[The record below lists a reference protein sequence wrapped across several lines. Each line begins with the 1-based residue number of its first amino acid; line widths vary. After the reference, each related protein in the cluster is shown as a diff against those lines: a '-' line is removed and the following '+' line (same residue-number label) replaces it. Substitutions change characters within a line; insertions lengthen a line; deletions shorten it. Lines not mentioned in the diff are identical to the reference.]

1 MRLIYNDALN
11 KRIAP
16 YLERLTKKRTSLDK
30 ETMALLDVFMQY
42 FNMDTRYGAYSD
54 KLEPCIIY
62 IIQEEKIK
70 SVANLF
76 DGKLNKLL
84 RYLLGDEYAHLFH
97 TYLKLKAR
105 CPYTHGYS
113 RRSQRSANPLL
124 HIGHVIDALTQFLK
138 LRATGFTDQAILN
151 GGNTPEEIEA
161 YKDSM
166 NCQNWMAAQIAEGNQ
181 TVIEYLNNV
190 LTSENIVALARVE
203 VEKKDEFT
211 AFHVDFH
218 YGSRIPIDWP
228 KFIQDQ
234 RDPSDDGTAPYL
246 SFSEEKMKNYEYNL
260 AVVFTSSKYG
270 AYFAG
275 SVGSTLCIDK
285 VEIVCEK

>member
-30 ETMALLDVFMQY
+30 ETMTLLDVFMQY
-42 FNMDTRYGAYSD
+42 FNMDTRYGTYSD
-54 KLEPCIIY
+54 KLEPCIIH

-76 DGKLNKLL
+76 DGKLNKVL
-84 RYLLGDEYAHLFH
+84 RYLLGDEYANLFH

-124 HIGHVIDALTQFLK
+124 HFSHIIDALTEFLK
-138 LRATGFTDQAILN
+138 LRATGFSEQAILN
-151 GGNTPEEIEA
+151 GGNTPEEIET
-161 YKDSM
+161 YKDAM

-190 LTSENIVALARVE
+190 LTSETNAKLKPAKNIL
-203 VEKKDEFT
+203 T
-211 AFHVDFH
+211 
-218 YGSRIPIDWP
+218 
-228 KFIQDQ
+228 FI
-234 RDPSDDGTAPYL
+234 YF
-246 SFSEEKMKNYEYNL
+246 SFKN
-260 AVVFTSSKYG
+260 
-270 AYFAG
+270 
-275 SVGSTLCIDK
+275 
-285 VEIVCEK
+285 

>member
-84 RYLLGDEYAHLFH
+84 HYLLGDEYAHLFH

-138 LRATGFTDQAILN
+138 LRATGFTVQAILN

-166 NCQNWMAAQIAEGNQ
+166 N
-181 TVIEYLNNV
+181 
-190 LTSENIVALARVE
+190 
-203 VEKKDEFT
+203 
-211 AFHVDFH
+211 
-218 YGSRIPIDWP
+218 
-228 KFIQDQ
+228 
-234 RDPSDDGTAPYL
+234 
-246 SFSEEKMKNYEYNL
+246 
-260 AVVFTSSKYG
+260 
-270 AYFAG
+270 
-275 SVGSTLCIDK
+275 
-285 VEIVCEK
+285 

>member
-138 LRATGFTDQAILN
+138 LHTERRKHSGRNRSIQGF
-151 GGNTPEEIEA
+151 
-161 YKDSM
+161 
-166 NCQNWMAAQIAEGNQ
+166 
-181 TVIEYLNNV
+181 
-190 LTSENIVALARVE
+190 
-203 VEKKDEFT
+203 DELPKL
-211 AFHVDFH
+211 D
-218 YGSRIPIDWP
+218 GRPNSRRQPD
-228 KFIQDQ
+228 
-234 RDPSDDGTAPYL
+234 
-246 SFSEEKMKNYEYNL
+246 
-260 AVVFTSSKYG
+260 
-270 AYFAG
+270 
-275 SVGSTLCIDK
+275 CH
-285 VEIVCEK
+285 

>member
-138 LRATGFTDQAILN
+138 LRATGFTVQAILN

-161 YKDSM
+161 YMDSM
-166 NCQNWMAAQIAEGNQ
+166 NCQNWMAAQIAEGNE

>member
-84 RYLLGDEYAHLFH
+84 HYLLGDEYAHLFH

-105 CPYTHGYS
+105 WPVHSRILAPVTTVGKSSSAYRARYRCTDPVSETARHRIYGSSHTERRKHSGRNRSIQGFDELPKLDGRPNS
-113 RRSQRSANPLL
+113 RRQPDC
-124 HIGHVIDALTQFLK
+124 H
-138 LRATGFTDQAILN
+138 
-151 GGNTPEEIEA
+151 
-161 YKDSM
+161 
-166 NCQNWMAAQIAEGNQ
+166 
-181 TVIEYLNNV
+181 
-190 LTSENIVALARVE
+190 
-203 VEKKDEFT
+203 
-211 AFHVDFH
+211 
-218 YGSRIPIDWP
+218 
-228 KFIQDQ
+228 
-234 RDPSDDGTAPYL
+234 
-246 SFSEEKMKNYEYNL
+246 
-260 AVVFTSSKYG
+260 
-270 AYFAG
+270 
-275 SVGSTLCIDK
+275 
-285 VEIVCEK
+285 

>member
-113 RRSQRSANPLL
+113 RRSQRSANPLR
-124 HIGHVIDALTQFLK
+124 I
-138 LRATGFTDQAILN
+138 
-151 GGNTPEEIEA
+151 
-161 YKDSM
+161 
-166 NCQNWMAAQIAEGNQ
+166 
-181 TVIEYLNNV
+181 
-190 LTSENIVALARVE
+190 
-203 VEKKDEFT
+203 
-211 AFHVDFH
+211 
-218 YGSRIPIDWP
+218 YGSSHTERRKHSGRNRSIQGFDELP
-228 KFIQDQ
+228 KL
-234 RDPSDDGTAPYL
+234 DGRPN
-246 SFSEEKMKNYEYNL
+246 SRRQPD
-260 AVVFTSSKYG
+260 
-270 AYFAG
+270 
-275 SVGSTLCIDK
+275 CH
-285 VEIVCEK
+285 

>member
-30 ETMALLDVFMQY
+30 ETMTLLDVFMQY
-42 FNMDTRYGAYSD
+42 FNMDTRYGTYSD
-54 KLEPCIIY
+54 KLEPCIIH

-76 DGKLNKLL
+76 DGKLNKVL
-84 RYLLGDEYAHLFH
+84 RYLLGDEYANLFH

-124 HIGHVIDALTQFLK
+124 HFSHIIDALTEFLK
-138 LRATGFTDQAILN
+138 LRATGFSEQAILN
-151 GGNTPEEIEA
+151 GGNTPEEIET
-161 YKDSM
+161 YKDAM

-190 LTSENIVALARVE
+190 LTSGRTTPSCYRRRRVR
-203 VEKKDEFT
+203 T
-211 AFHVDFH
+211 AS
-218 YGSRIPIDWP
+218 SRAASI
-228 KFIQDQ
+228 
-234 RDPSDDGTAPYL
+234 RAAHRRNC
-246 SFSEEKMKNYEYNL
+246 EE
-260 AVVFTSSKYG
+260 
-270 AYFAG
+270 
-275 SVGSTLCIDK
+275 
-285 VEIVCEK
+285 

>member
-138 LRATGFTDQAILN
+138 LRATGFTVQAILN

-190 LTSENIVALARVE
+190 LTSEYIVALARVE

-218 YGSRIPIDWP
+218 YRSRIPIDWP

-234 RDPSDDGTAPYL
+234 RDPSDDGTGEYWP
-246 SFSEEKMKNYEYNL
+246 FKEEKMKNYEYNL

>member
-30 ETMALLDVFMQY
+30 ETMTLLDVFMQY
-42 FNMDTRYGAYSD
+42 FNMDTRYGTYSD
-54 KLEPCIIY
+54 KLEPCIIH

-76 DGKLNKLL
+76 DGKLNKVL
-84 RYLLGDEYAHLFH
+84 RYLLGDEYANLFH

-124 HIGHVIDALTQFLK
+124 HFSHIIDALTEFLK
-138 LRATGFTDQAILN
+138 LRATGFSEQAILN
-151 GGNTPEEIEA
+151 GGNTPEEIET
-161 YKDSM
+161 YKDAM

>member
-30 ETMALLDVFMQY
+30 ETMTLLDVFMQY
-42 FNMDTRYGAYSD
+42 FNMDTRYGTYSD
-54 KLEPCIIY
+54 KLEPCIIH

-76 DGKLNKLL
+76 DGKLNKVL
-84 RYLLGDEYAHLFH
+84 RYLLGDEYANLFH

-124 HIGHVIDALTQFLK
+124 HFSHIIDALTEFLK
-138 LRATGFTDQAILN
+138 LRATGFSEQAILN
-151 GGNTPEEIEA
+151 GGNTPEEIET
-161 YKDSM
+161 YKDAM

-181 TVIEYLNNV
+181 TVIEHLNNV
-190 LTSENIVALARVE
+190 LTSENNANRLNQGHLQAIAVSGYRPLLELEGSYCWQPNCRKVS
-203 VEKKDEFT
+203 VKLSWKQWTKD
-211 AFHVDFH
+211 APKVISIC
-218 YGSRIPIDWP
+218 SR
-228 KFIQDQ
+228 
-234 RDPSDDGTAPYL
+234 
-246 SFSEEKMKNYEYNL
+246 
-260 AVVFTSSKYG
+260 
-270 AYFAG
+270 
-275 SVGSTLCIDK
+275 
-285 VEIVCEK
+285 